1 MSSDDSNRYFGVD
14 EIINQNNE
22 AYLKGV
28 GFVTAP
34 EDVVFTPSSAKPEQ
48 GWGVHGL
55 KETKGGRTKTEEWE
69 TIGSAHLESD
79 LIMDKNTKAIFHR
92 VDSVLKAK
100 EVEIKAQ
107 LSQISQK
114 LASVE
119 KDVKD
124 LNKARFSQSVNI
136 LAEDLDKLKESLESQ
151 LTRIDMGIDSAL
163 TKEGNFSMKEK
174 VVVDKAISLYT
185 ESFGDPAHEPIIL
198 IMGAMSSAVWWPDEF
213 CSQLAKMGRYVIRY
227 DHRDTGKS
235 TSYEPGQAPYSVEEL
250 ADDVV
255 RVIDGYGL
263 EAAHLVGMSL
273 GGFLSQLVALKYPKR
288 VKSLTLIASE
298 RLADA
303 DPDMPAF
310 DPAIIEYHQRAE
322 SLDWSDR
329 DAVVAYQVGAWRINS
344 GTAHAFDAE
353 KIQNIAELNFDRTPN
368 ILTTFN
374 HTTLG
379 GGERWLGRLNEI
391 AVPTLIIHGTE
402 DPVLPYVHG
411 LALKDAIRG
420 SKMLTLEGTGHEL
433 HHEDWPRIIQAIK
446 GQTS

>member
-1 MSSDDSNRYFGVD
+1 M
-14 EIINQNNE
+14 
-22 AYLKGV
+22 
-28 GFVTAP
+28 
-34 EDVVFTPSSAKPEQ
+34 
-48 GWGVHGL
+48 
-55 KETKGGRTKTEEWE
+55 
-69 TIGSAHLESD
+69 
-79 LIMDKNTKAIFHR
+79 
-92 VDSVLKAK
+92 
-100 EVEIKAQ
+100 
-107 LSQISQK
+107 
-114 LASVE
+114 
-119 KDVKD
+119 
-124 LNKARFSQSVNI
+124 
-136 LAEDLDKLKESLESQ
+136 
-151 LTRIDMGIDSAL
+151 
-163 TKEGNFSMKEK
+163 
-174 VVVDKAISLYT
+174 
-185 ESFGDPAHEPIIL
+185 
-198 IMGAMSSAVWWPDEF
+198 
-213 CSQLAKMGRYVIRY
+213 
-227 DHRDTGKS
+227 
-235 TSYEPGQAPYSVEEL
+235 
-250 ADDVV
+250 
-255 RVIDGYGL
+255 
-263 EAAHLVGMSL
+263 
-273 GGFLSQLVALKYPKR
+273 
-288 VKSLTLIASE
+288 KSLTLIASE

-433 HHEDWPRIIQAIK
+433 HHEDWPRIIRAIK

>member
-1 MSSDDSNRYFGVD
+1 MPRASKQQARYAVGRCLMLWSSND
-14 EIINQNNE
+14 
-22 AYLKGV
+22 
-28 GFVTAP
+28 VTQ
-34 EDVVFTPSSAKPEQ
+34 Q
-48 GWGVHGL
+48 GSRP
-55 KETKGGRTKTEEWE
+55 KTK
-69 TIGSAHLESD
+69 LY
-79 LIMDKNTKAIFHR
+79 
-92 VDSVLKAK
+92 
-100 EVEIKAQ
+100 VE
-107 LSQISQK
+107 L
-114 LASVE
+114 
-119 KDVKD
+119 
-124 LNKARFSQSVNI
+124 
-136 LAEDLDKLKESLESQ
+136 
-151 LTRIDMGIDSAL
+151 
-163 TKEGNFSMKEK
+163 EGNLSMKEK

-402 DPVLPYVHG
+402 DPVLPFVHG